1 LPLYHGT
8 SEKVLQTSIGHLEGS
23 SLPIGGDSTHSI
35 LSGHRG
41 LPSSRLFSDLDKL
54 KVGDHWT
61 VSILNETYTYQ
72 VDQIRTVK
80 PDDLRDLQIVKGK
93 DYQTLV
99 TCTPYG
105 VNTHRLLVRG
115 HRVPN
120 DNGNALVVAEAIQI
134 EPIYIAPFIAIF
146 LTLILLLIS
155 LEVTRRARQRK
166 KILKQAMRKEENN
179 DL

>member
-1 LPLYHGT
+1 M
-8 SEKVLQTSIGHLEGS
+8 
-23 SLPIGGDSTHSI
+23 
-35 LSGHRG
+35 
-41 LPSSRLFSDLDKL
+41 
-54 KVGDHWT
+54 
-61 VSILNETYTYQ
+61 
-72 VDQIRTVK
+72 
-80 PDDLRDLQIVKGK
+80 
-93 DYQTLV
+93 
-99 TCTPYG
+99 
-105 VNTHRLLVRG
+105 RG

-146 LTLILLLIS
+146 LTLILLLIF